1 MTGAHRASGVIRN
14 DALMGSTI
22 AFSDL
27 LLSQSAEPLLSS
39 AFAMAQ
45 PTREERVL
53 LFLDLVGSTS
63 LAESMGDVRMQA
75 LLTRFF
81 FDIDKVIRAHGGRG
95 AMSGMRSL

>member
-1 MTGAHRASGVIRN
+1 
-14 DALMGSTI
+14 MGSTI

-45 PTREERVL
+45 PMREERVL

-63 LAESMGDVRMQA
+63 LAESMRLASKA
-75 LLTRFF
+75 LLTR
-81 FDIDKVIRAHGGRG
+81 KTARLRELRVARRNSTRAPD
-95 AMSGMRSL
+95 AYCS